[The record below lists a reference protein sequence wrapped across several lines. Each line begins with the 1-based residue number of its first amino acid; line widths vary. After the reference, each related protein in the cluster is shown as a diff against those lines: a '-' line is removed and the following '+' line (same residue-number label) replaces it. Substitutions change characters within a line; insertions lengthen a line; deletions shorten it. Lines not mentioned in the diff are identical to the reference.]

1 MTRKLLPL
9 LLLLMAASPVAGPA
23 QSPPQVERLP
33 SVELPPALDRVL
45 RDYERAW
52 SGGDAAALA
61 ALFMEDGFVLQSN
74 RAPIRGRAA
83 IEALYRGQAGG
94 DLRLRALAFAT
105 ADSVG
110 YIIGAYGY
118 GEAPADR
125 GKFTLTLRRGPDQ
138 RWLIAS
144 DMDNGS

>member
-1 MTRKLLPL
+1 MMRKLFPL
-9 LLLLMAASPVAGPA
+9 LILLMAALPVTGQA

-52 SGGDAAALA
+52 GGGDAAALA
-61 ALFMEDGFVLQSN
+61 ALFTDDGFVLQSN

>member
-1 MTRKLLPL
+1 MTRALIFLLAL
-9 LLLLMAASPVAGPA
+9 LTPMAPARLQA
-23 QSPPQVERLP
+23 QSNPPAEPLP

-61 ALFMEDGFVLQSN
+61 ALFTEDGFVLQSN

-83 IEALYRGQAGG
+83 IEALYRGQGGG
-94 DLRLRALAFAT
+94 DLHLRALAFAT

>member
-9 LLLLMAASPVAGPA
+9 LLLLMAALPVAGPA
-23 QSPPQVERLP
+23 QSPPQVERMP
-33 SVELPPALDRVL
+33 SIELPPALDRVL

-83 IEALYRGQAGG
+83 IEALYRTQGKG
-94 DLRLRALAFAT
+94 DLRLRALAYAT

>member
-1 MTRKLLPL
+1 MMRTLIL
-9 LLLLMAASPVAGPA
+9 LLAVLVTASPLAGVA
-23 QSPPQVERLP
+23 QSPPETARLP
-33 SVELPPALDRVL
+33 TVELPPPLDRVL

-52 SGGDAAALA
+52 RRSDAAGLA
-61 ALFMEDGFVLQSN
+61 ALFTEDGFVLQSN
-74 RAPIRGRAA
+74 RAPIRGRPA
-83 IEALYRGQAGG
+83 IEALYRRQAGG

-105 ADSVG
+105 SEGVG

-118 GEAPADR
+118 GEAPADQ

-144 DMDNGS
+144 DMDNGG

>member
-9 LLLLMAASPVAGPA
+9 LLLLMAALPGAGPA

-33 SVELPPALDRVL
+33 SVELPPTLDRVL

-61 ALFMEDGFVLQSN
+61 ALFTEDGFVLQSN
-74 RAPIRGRAA
+74 RTPIRGRAA

-118 GEAPADR
+118 GEVPADR

>member
-1 MTRKLLPL
+1 MMHKLFPL
-9 LLLLMAASPVAGPA
+9 LILLMAALPVAGPA
-23 QSPPQVERLP
+23 QSPPQVERMP

-125 GKFTLTLRRGPDQ
+125 GKFTLTLRRGSDQ
-138 RWLIAS
+138 PWLIAS

>member
-1 MTRKLLPL
+1 MMRKLFPL
-9 LLLLMAASPVAGPA
+9 LILLMTALPVAGPA
-23 QSPPQVERLP
+23 QSPTPAERLP
-33 SVELPPALDRVL
+33 SVELPPTLDRVL

-61 ALFMEDGFVLQSN
+61 ALFTEDGFVLQSN

-83 IEALYRGQAGG
+83 IEALYRGQAAG

-105 ADSVG
+105 SDSVG

>member
-1 MTRKLLPL
+1 MIRKLFPL
-9 LLLLMAASPVAGPA
+9 LALLMAALPVSVEA
-23 QSPPQVERLP
+23 QSNPSAERLP
-33 SVELPPALDRVL
+33 SAELPPALDRVL

-52 SGGDAAALA
+52 GGGDAAALA
-61 ALFMEDGFVLQSN
+61 VLFTEDGFVLQSN
-74 RAPIRGRAA
+74 RPPIRGRAA

>member
-9 LLLLMAASPVAGPA
+9 LILLMAALPVAGPA
-23 QSPPQVERLP
+23 QSPPQVERMP
-33 SVELPPALDRVL
+33 SIELPPALDRVL

-52 SGGDAAALA
+52 GGGDAAALA
-61 ALFMEDGFVLQSN
+61 ALFTEDGFVLQSN